1 MTSPP
6 ARRRPGVLWARAAPA
21 GERRFPMAWALLGGL
36 LVEVLLVGLLW
47 WLNPARQDPGVPLA
61 ALRVRLFEPA
71 PLLPAP
77 PERIVRRAGTP
88 LPSPLPVPGPL
99 PVPAPVPLPVPPPTV
114 LPPAVP
120 TSATL
125 PAPPFARV
133 ASPDARGPAL
143 AAPAT
148 SAVGTVLQPATTSAL
163 TAASGGVAARPVPG
177 AAGPR
182 GLVRGVECAV
192 RVQPVYPRRALQE
205 EISGTVVAHLH
216 VNRNG
221 DVGEV
226 DIVSASPRRLF
237 DAAVISAARQYKC
250 QKSDSDYVLEQDFN
264 FSLKP

>member
-1 MTSPP
+1 
-6 ARRRPGVLWARAAPA
+6 
-21 GERRFPMAWALLGGL
+21 MAWALLGGF
-36 LVEVLLVGLLW
+36 LVEVLLAGLLW
-47 WLNPARQDPGVPLA
+47 WLDPARLDPGVPLA

-71 PLLPAP
+71 LLPPPP

-99 PVPAPVPLPVPPPTV
+99 PVPAPVSLPLPVPPPPA

-120 TSATL
+120 TPATL

-133 ASPDARGPAL
+133 ASPEARGPAL

-148 SAVGTVLQPATTSAL
+148 SSVGTGLQPATTSAL
-163 TAASGGVAARPVPG
+163 AAASGGVAARPAPG
-177 AAGPR
+177 AAGLR

-192 RVQPVYPRRALQE
+192 RAEPVYPRRALQE